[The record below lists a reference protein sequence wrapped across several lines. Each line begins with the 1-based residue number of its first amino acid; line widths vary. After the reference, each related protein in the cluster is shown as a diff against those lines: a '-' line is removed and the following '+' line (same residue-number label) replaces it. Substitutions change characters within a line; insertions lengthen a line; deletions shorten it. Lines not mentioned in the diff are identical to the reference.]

1 MAVRRVE
8 RLSLSTEFRID
19 KDPDL
24 DKKQPAIRINNH
36 KPPLNHCV
44 GCEVEVLEVVV
55 QRRNRC
61 GRAEKADC
69 QFAPPI
75 GQLHGSAKKE
85 TDRERERETN
95 FATSN
100 LTCSLYFGQHVLSWA
115 VAGFSIVSPLAIC
128 FDFPFFGFI

>member
-55 QRRNRC
+55 RRRNRC

-69 QFAPPI
+69 QFEPPI

-85 TDRERERETN
+85 TDRERERDK
-95 FATSN
+95 
-100 LTCSLYFGQHVLSWA
+100 LRDKQPHLLSLLRSARLILGCGWFLHCLSFGYL
-115 VAGFSIVSPLAIC
+115 F
-128 FDFPFFGFI
+128 